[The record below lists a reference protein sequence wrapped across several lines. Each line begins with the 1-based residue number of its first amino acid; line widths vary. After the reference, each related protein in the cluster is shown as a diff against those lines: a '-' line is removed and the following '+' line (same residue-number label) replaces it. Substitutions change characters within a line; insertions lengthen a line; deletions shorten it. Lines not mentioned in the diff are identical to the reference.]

1 MHFSIFLFKS
11 DKSILHLIIKSWSW
25 HTCYLFSGKFDLTVH
40 LNGRKIHVSEVFRS
54 LLTDQ
59 QQLYQN
65 VPYFQWLELLAL
77 MMTSDPKT
85 LQDTSSFLQAAHQLL
100 TKCFRISRIRSGHLS
115 SPCSMLIAGKKLE
128 SSLDKK
134 GLRLCR
140 SSSTCVLETDV
151 VF

>member
-11 DKSILHLIIKSWSW
+11 DKAILHLIIKSWSW
-25 HTCYLFSGKFDLTVH
+25 HICYLFSGKFDLTVH
-40 LNGRKIHVSEVFRS
+40 LNSRKIHVSEVFRS

-77 MMTSDPKT
+77 MMTADLKT
-85 LQDTSSFLQAAHQLL
+85 LLDTSSFLQAAQQLL

-115 SPCSMLIAGKKLE
+115 SPDLIPVP
-128 SSLDKK
+128 
-134 GLRLCR
+134 C
-140 SSSTCVLETDV
+140 
-151 VF
+151 